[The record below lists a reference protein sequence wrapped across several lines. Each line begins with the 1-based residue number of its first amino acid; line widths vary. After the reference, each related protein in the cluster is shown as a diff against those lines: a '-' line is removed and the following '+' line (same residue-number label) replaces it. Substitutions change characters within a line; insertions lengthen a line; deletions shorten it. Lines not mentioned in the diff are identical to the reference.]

1 MPSLNQNC
9 PICNSLL
16 SNLYTELES
25 NQYNLLKHDDPR
37 IICNLRSVTIYN
49 CMIESITIING
60 TLLISIEENILYIK
74 KDNIQIDQY
83 TLDKQYTVNDLA
95 SLYQNLISITNKT
108 IQNLDLF

>member
-1 MPSLNQNC
+1 MPNLNQNC

-16 SNLYTELES
+16 SNLYIES
-25 NQYNLLKHDDPR
+25 NQYNILKHDDST
-37 IICNLRSVTIYN
+37 IICNFVFVGTHYN
-49 CMIESITIING
+49 IIDSIRIRKDN
-60 TLLISIEENILYIK
+60 LLIFIEQQKILLIYK
-74 KDNIQIDQY
+74 NNIQIDQY